1 MISAMTLAAGLH
13 VAAEAAAN
21 ALWRRLPLAVLLHAV
36 DTLDEMD
43 DTVLFKSC
51 DGAWTGESVSN
62 LRERHIGWIT
72 VSSGVI
78 IAASIGRMCEPPST
92 CSISSSSDA
101 VHLT

>member
-1 MISAMTLAAGLH
+1 MTLAAGLH

-51 DGAWTGESVSN
+51 DGDGQVSQ
-62 LRERHIGWIT
+62 
-72 VSSGVI
+72 
-78 IAASIGRMCEPPST
+78 
-92 CSISSSSDA
+92 
-101 VHLT
+101 